1 MKEERIAIDQ
11 LRIGLYVRLD
21 TWMEH
26 PFLFNAFKIRN
37 DKQLAAL
44 RSLGLKDILYV
55 PERSDAPPLPPSA
68 QPMPVV
74 ARAEPDPEVLAL
86 WEEKKARREKVAA
99 RRTSVAQCERQFSR
113 GMDTVRALMRN
124 LFARPQESVVQ
135 IRAVITEM
143 VDSLLA
149 DKDVLVHVMSSKRA
163 DEGAYYHAM
172 NVTVLALLLGRAA
185 QLDDGQL
192 HDLGTGCLL
201 HDIGKERIPSQI
213 LRKPGALTSA
223 ERAFYELHVEY
234 GLEMA
239 LKLPDLPRGA
249 LEVIACHH
257 EMLDGSGFPGK
268 LSGDRVGRLARIAA
282 IANIFDNLCN
292 RINLADSLT
301 PAESLAH
308 MFKHYGGKL
317 DEALLKLFVRQ
328 MGVYPPGSVVQLN
341 NEAIG
346 IVVSVRPEQLLHP
359 NILIYD
365 ADVPKE
371 EAVFFDLAEEPDLAV
386 VRSLR
391 PADLPRE
398 VYDYLSPRTRVSYV
412 VEDGRE
418 AV

>member
-11 LRIGLYVRLD
+11 LRVGLYVRLD
-21 TWMEH
+21 TWMDH

-55 PERSDAPPLPPSA
+55 PERSDAPPLPPPA
-68 QPMPVV
+68 VPAPP
-74 ARAEPDPEVLAL
+74 APRAEPDLEVQAL
-86 WEEKKARREKVAA
+86 WLEKQARREKVAA
-99 RRTSVAQCERQFSR
+99 RRAAVAQCERQFSK
-113 GMDTVRALMRN
+113 GMDTVKSLMRN

-172 NVTVLALLLGRAA
+172 NVTVLALILGRAA
-185 QLDDGQL
+185 ELDETDL

-213 LRKPGALTSA
+213 LRKPGTLTNA
-223 ERAFYELHVEY
+223 ERAFYEMHVEY
-234 GLEMA
+234 GMEMA
-239 LKLPDLPRGA
+239 LKLPELPRGA
-249 LEVIACHH
+249 MEVIACHH

-268 LSGDRVGRLARIAA
+268 LSGDRIGRLARIAA

-292 RINLADSLT
+292 RINLADSMT
-301 PAESLAH
+301 PAEALAH
-308 MFKHYGGKL
+308 LFKHYGGKL
-317 DEALLKLFVRQ
+317 DGSLLKLFVRQ

-341 NEAIG
+341 NDAIG

-359 NILIYD
+359 YILIYD
-365 ADVPKE
+365 PDVPKE
-371 EAVFFDLAEEPDLAV
+371 EAVFFDLAEEPELTV
-386 VRSLR
+386 ERSLR
-391 PADLPRE
+391 PVDLPRE
-398 VYDYLSPRTRVSYV
+398 VYDYLSPRSRVSYV
-412 VEDGRE
+412 LEDGRQPT
-418 AV
+418 